1 MSKAK
6 YKKKPKKSEEL
17 IENPEVLAEQIS
29 KTEQFIEQN
38 KKLVMIVG
46 GAIALIVAVYF
57 LYDYWAT
64 NQNDIAQK
72 EMFQAV
78 YYFEKDSLDLALN
91 GDGNN
96 YGFLQIIE
104 EYPIT
109 KAANLAHYYTG
120 AIYLKKGEY
129 ISAIDHLEEFSAND
143 LLVQARAY
151 ALVGDAYMEMEN
163 FEEAAANYMKA
174 SDYKPNEFT
183 TPPYLLKAATAY
195 EMMEDYQSAY
205 DCYNTIVEKFAK
217 STEYQL
223 ARKHKARLE
232 TKLNKG

>member
-1 MSKAK
+1 MAKTK

-17 IENPEVLAEQIS
+17 LENPEALAEQIS
-29 KTEQFIEQN
+29 RTEQFIEKN

-57 LYDYWAT
+57 LYDYWVT
-64 NQNDIAQK
+64 NQDQVAQS

-78 YYFEKDSLDLALN
+78 YYFEKDSLDKALN

-104 EYPIT
+104 EYPVT
-109 KAANLAHYYTG
+109 RAANLANYYLG

-143 LLVQARAY
+143 LVVQARAY
-151 ALVGDAYMEMEN
+151 ALMGDAYMEMEN
-163 FEEAAANYMKA
+163 YKDAADHYMKA
-174 SDYKPNEFT
+174 SDYKPNQFT
-183 TPPYLLKAATAY
+183 TPPYLLKAAIAY
-195 EMMEDYQSAY
+195 EMLEDYESAY
-205 DCYNTIVEKFAK
+205 DCYNTIVEKYVK
-217 STEYQL
+217 SNEYQL

-232 TKLNKG
+232 AKMNKG